1 MDKPGEDKVQ
11 FALRALPSVDKIVL
25 AMETA
30 VESVGRQAVTNATR
44 EVLQRC
50 RNEILAGDFSQS
62 GQAMLE
68 AGILAELNDATSSS
82 VRPLFNLSG
91 TVLHNNLGRAVMP
104 AAAVER

>member
-1 MDKPGEDKVQ
+1 VDKPGEDKVQ

-30 VESVGRQAVTNATR
+30 VESFGRQAVTNATR

-68 AGILAELNDATSSS
+68 AGILAELNDRKFYRVGEA
-82 VRPLFNLSG
+82 REWQAG
-91 TVLHNNLGRAVMP
+91 
-104 AAAVER
+104 AASWCGV